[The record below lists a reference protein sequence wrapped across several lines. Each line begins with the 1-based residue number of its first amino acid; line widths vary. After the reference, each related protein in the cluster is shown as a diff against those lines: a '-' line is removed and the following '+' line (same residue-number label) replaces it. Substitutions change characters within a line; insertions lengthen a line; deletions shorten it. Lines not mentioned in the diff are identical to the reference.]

1 MTESS
6 EIEISGTSPHLE
18 ANAKAAMAYNAAAD
32 HFDHPVSSFWHR
44 FGRSTVERL
53 DLRPGERV
61 LDVCSG
67 SGGSALPA
75 AEMVGPDG
83 HVIAADLAER
93 LVGLAR
99 AKAEARGLEN
109 IEFQVGDML
118 ALGYPDD
125 SFDAVVCVFG
135 IFFVPDMTEAV
146 RELWR
151 MVKPGGRLA
160 ITTWGPDLFEP
171 ANGAFWDAIHIER
184 PDLHRGF
191 NPWDRISES
200 DGLREMLAE
209 ANVHNV
215 DILAEAGTHPLNS
228 PDDWW
233 KIAMGSGYRGTLE
246 QLDTDTFNRVQEG
259 NLSRLVEG
267 QVNAIETN
275 VMYAVATKEDK
286 HAHI

>member
-1 MTESS
+1 MNQ
-6 EIEISGTSPHLE
+6 LE
-18 ANAKAAMAYNAAAD
+18 QAKTNAAMAYNAAAD

-44 FGRSTVERL
+44 FGLRTVERIG
-53 DLRPGERV
+53 LRPGECV

-75 AEMVGPDG
+75 ADMVGPDG

-93 LVGLAR
+93 LIDLAR
-99 AKAEARGLEN
+99 AKAETKYLKN
-109 IEFQVGDML
+109 IEFRVDDML

-160 ITTWGPDLFEP
+160 ITTWGPNLFEP
-171 ANGAFWDAIHIER
+171 ANGAFWDAIDRER
-184 PDLHRGF
+184 HDLHRAF
-191 NPWDRISES
+191 NPWDRISEP
-200 DGLREMLAE
+200 DGLRDMLAQ
-209 ANVHNV
+209 ANVHSV
-215 DILAEAGTHPLNS
+215 DILAETGTHPLNT

-233 KIAMGSGYRGTLE
+233 KIALGSGYRGTLE
-246 QLDTDTFNRVQEG
+246 QLDADTVDRVRQE
-259 NLSRLVEG
+259 NLSRLANKR
-267 QVNAIETN
+267 VNAIETN
-275 VMYAVATKEDK
+275 VIYAVATKTVSL
-286 HAHI
+286 ATR